1 MPDSPIGEPVPW
13 TPIPPGRDV
22 LPGREGGVERDVERA
37 IPFPNTPD
45 PDILERVQA
54 ETASAGGRG
63 GSGRGVRTD
72 LADLPDGQPTEALAF
87 YRSFRHDGK
96 WGVFI
101 LKTGLESVT
110 RSMCM
115 MGATPLDAYTAARYF
130 LQNHETAH
138 FLVDRAVLTLESA
151 LQIATAQKR
160 DLWAAYNRRH
170 HASMLEEAVANAY
183 AHRMARGVAR
193 DLVATFAKT
202 QPAGYRDID
211 TGRPGTGTTW
221 GSFQQSESQLLS
233 DYLVQGGH
241 EGGQRAVGLHTL
253 MSYNDLRHG
262 TNGDTYFKRPN
273 GMLETVPIWY
283 VR

>member
-1 MPDSPIGEPVPW
+1 MPDSPIGDPVPFN
-13 TPIPPGRDV
+13 PIPPRRDV
-22 LPGREGGVERDVERA
+22 LPGREGGVETEIERA
-37 IPFPNTPD
+37 IPFPETPD
-45 PDILERVQA
+45 PDILERLQA

-63 GSGRGVRTD
+63 GSGRGGRGD
-72 LADLPDGQPTEALAF
+72 LADLPNGEPTEALAF

-101 LKTGLESVT
+101 LKTGLQSVA

-115 MGATPLDAYTAARYF
+115 MGATPLDAFTAARYF

-138 FLVDRAVLTLESA
+138 FLVDRAVLSLESA
-151 LQIATAQKR
+151 LQLATGKSH
-160 DLWAAYNRRH
+160 DLWISYNQSRH
-170 HASMLEEAVANAY
+170 SSYLEEAVANAY
-183 AHRMARGVAR
+183 AHRMARGAAR
-193 DLVATFAKT
+193 NLVATFAKT

-211 TGRPGTGTTW
+211 TGRPNTGTTW

-233 DYLVQGGH
+233 DYLVHRGQ
-241 EGGQRAVGLHTL
+241 EGAQRAVGLHTL

-262 TNGDTYFKRPN
+262 TNGDPYFKRPN
-273 GMLETVPIWY
+273 GVLETVPIWY